1 MLEGDL
7 QRQLANALT
16 VIWHAAEERTWIW
29 WVAGIITGSL
39 IIALFG
45 LFEKRRDD
53 VLRVVEELKHWE
65 A

>member
-1 MLEGDL
+1 M
-7 QRQLANALT
+7 T
-16 VIWHAAEERTWIW
+16 VIWHAAEQRTWIW

-65 A
+65 V